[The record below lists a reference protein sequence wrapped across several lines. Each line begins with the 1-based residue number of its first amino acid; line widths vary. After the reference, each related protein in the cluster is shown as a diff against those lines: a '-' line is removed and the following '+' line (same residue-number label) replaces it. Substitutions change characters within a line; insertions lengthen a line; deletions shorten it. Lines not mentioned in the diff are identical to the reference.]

1 MISSQKKKI
10 LSLFKKMVEKEMKYL
25 PGGSWNK
32 LLTLSSGDLNITDAI
47 ALNFPSSQKN
57 YIKKKIIHKHMMPL
71 H

>member
-1 MISSQKKKI
+1 
-10 LSLFKKMVEKEMKYL
+10 MVEKEMKYL

-57 YIKKKIIHKHMMPL
+57 YIKKK
-71 H
+71 